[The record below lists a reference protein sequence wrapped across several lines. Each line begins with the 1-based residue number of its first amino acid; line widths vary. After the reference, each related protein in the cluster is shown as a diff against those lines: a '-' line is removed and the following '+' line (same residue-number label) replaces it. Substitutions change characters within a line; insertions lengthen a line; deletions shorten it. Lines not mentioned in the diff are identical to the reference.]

1 MIERKQLAV
10 LHIAKKDLSLVD
22 DVYRQILQ
30 QEAGVSSSRDLS
42 LDGFRKVMKRLE
54 QLGYKGGAKPKQTS
68 SKTKDPNA
76 IVGPWQAQKIRQL
89 FDELG
94 WHEADRQQGFTK
106 KMIGKPWAQT
116 RSEANKIIE
125 GLKAMLKRQKMGGG
139 KNEQPSEYRK

>member
-10 LHIAKKDLSLVD
+10 LHIAKKDLSLDD

-54 QLGYKGGAKPKQTS
+54 HLGYKGSAKPKQTRN
-68 SKTKDPNA
+68 KPKDPNA

-89 FDELG
+89 FAELG
-94 WHEADRQQGFTK
+94 WHEPDRQQGFTK

-125 GLKAMLKRQKMGGG
+125 GLKAMIKRQTKGDAQDG
-139 KNEQPSEYRK
+139 